1 MSSSTGENSQTEEA
15 CGKGRKRFATTRWS
29 VVLAAARDD
38 RSPAVK
44 QALATLCETYW
55 YPLYA
60 YLRRRG
66 CSADDAQDTIQEFFL
81 HLLEKHSLRV
91 ADSQRGKFRSFLLA
105 SLNHFQANER
115 RQASAQKR
123 GGTQLPV
130 ALDFL
135 SGEHRY
141 ALEPSEDLTPE
152 KIYERRW
159 ALTLL
164 ETTLSRLRQEYDRRG
179 KLELFDALKVL
190 LSGEDRTESYREIA
204 ARLGITE
211 GAVKV
216 AVHRLRRRYGELL
229 REEISQTVSGPD
241 DVDGEIHALFDVFSE

>member
-1 MSSSTGENSQTEEA
+1 VSTGEHRQTDKACEE
-15 CGKGRKRFATTRWS
+15 GRAGFATTRWS
-29 VVLAAARDD
+29 VVLAATKDD
-38 RSPAVK
+38 ASPAAK

-66 CSADDAQDTIQEFFL
+66 CSADDARDTIQDFFL
-81 HLLEKHSLRV
+81 HLLEKHSLKV

-105 SLNHFQANER
+105 SLNHFLANQW
-115 RQASAQKR
+115 RQARTQKR
-123 GGTQLPV
+123 GGAQLPIS
-130 ALDFL
+130 LDFA
-135 SGEHRY
+135 SGERRY
-141 ALEPSEDLTPE
+141 GLDPADEVTPQ

-159 ALTLL
+159 ALALL

-179 KLELFDALKVL
+179 KLGLFDELKVL
-190 LSGEDRTESYREIA
+190 LSGEDSTVPYREIA
-204 ARLGITE
+204 ARLGISE

-229 REEISQTVSGPD
+229 REQISQTVSEPD
-241 DVDGEIHALFDVFSE
+241 DVDGEIQALFDVFSE